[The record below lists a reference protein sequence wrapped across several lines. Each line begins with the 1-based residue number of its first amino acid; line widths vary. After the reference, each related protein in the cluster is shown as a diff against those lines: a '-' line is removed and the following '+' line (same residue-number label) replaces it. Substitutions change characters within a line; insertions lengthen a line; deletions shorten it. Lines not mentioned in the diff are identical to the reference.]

1 MWLSC
6 GFCEWPKPVH
16 ARSCRSQRYSRGID
30 ESAVPIL
37 PSRNLRE
44 TLEFYERLGFELR
57 GAPPETYGY
66 LILGRGGVELHFWEA
81 PEIDPLTTD
90 HSCYLRV
97 ADADVL
103 YAEWADIGVP
113 SDPKTGSRLMPPC
126 DTDYGMR
133 EFALVD
139 RSGNLVRVGSRA

>member
-1 MWLSC
+1 M
-6 GFCEWPKPVH
+6 
-16 ARSCRSQRYSRGID
+16 
-30 ESAVPIL
+30 

-66 LILGRGGVELHFWEA
+66 LIVGRGPMIELHFWES
-81 PEIDPLTTD
+81 PEVDPLTTD
-90 HSCYLRV
+90 HSCYVRV
-97 ADADVL
+97 ADADAL
-103 YAEWADIGVP
+103 YAEWEAVGVP
-113 SDPKTGSRLMPPC
+113 ADPSTGSRLMPPG

-139 RSGNLVRVGSRA
+139 QSGNLVRVGSPTG